1 MPKKAKKWKYTS
13 ARKFMGDD
21 MYSWA
26 IFDKKRPNEP
36 ILSGLSHYEVTY
48 ERQSVENYLIKK
60 YEGEKKH
67 A

>member
-1 MPKKAKKWKYTS
+1 
-13 ARKFMGDD
+13 

-26 IFDKKRPNEP
+26 IFDKKRPDVP

-48 ERQSVENYLIKK
+48 ERQSVEDFLTKK
-60 YEGEKKH
+60 YEGEKKN